1 MRKLCE
7 TISLKEM
14 EKLLKNKLLLNA
26 LFFQVSWW
34 GYFLCA
40 RSGNLNGVL
49 VNFILYSFAHF
60 IFVSKSR
67 QTRIR
72 DLKLM
77 LSISIL
83 GYLVDLF
90 LLEGLL
96 FSMQH
101 KSLAST
107 FWLFGM
113 WWGFASSI
121 SYSLRNLILK
131 VRYALPAAALFGP
144 LSYWAGEKIE
154 VLTYFK
160 PVPLYYGLHG
170 ILWAGFF
177 YILFKLS
184 KRNVI

>member
-1 MRKLCE
+1 MG
-7 TISLKEM
+7 
-14 EKLLKNKLLLNA
+14 KLLKNKLLLNV

-49 VNFILYSFAHF
+49 ANFIFYSFAHF
-60 IFVSKSR
+60 YFISNSC
-67 QTRIR
+67 QNRIR
-72 DLKLM
+72 DLKLI
-77 LSISIL
+77 LSISGL
-83 GYLVDLF
+83 GYFVDLF

-101 KSLAST
+101 KNFTTT

-131 VRYALPAAALFGP
+131 VRYALPAAAVFGP

-160 PVPLYYGLHG
+160 PVPLFYGLHG
-170 ILWAGFF
+170 VLWAGFF
-177 YILFKLS
+177 WVLYKLA